1 ISALMPAVGPV
12 VFVDRASFEIL
23 KFTGATPV
31 DHLARLRAAGPLIF
45 TDAPGGIATFPSF
58 HTTVAILTP
67 LTLRSY
73 HRIFIVLLV
82 LDAAMLGGTLT
93 EGAHYYID
101 VIAGGAMAFF
111 AHALARR
118 IICIEAR
125 TKPAGVAL
133 TVPIAAGSVAQ
144 PEPSRR

>member
-1 ISALMPAVGPV
+1 
-12 VFVDRASFEIL
+12 SFEIL

-31 DHLARLRAAGPLIF
+31 DHLTRLRAAGPLIF

-58 HTTVAILTP
+58 HTTVAILIP
-67 LTLRSY
+67 LTLRRY

-118 IICIEAR
+118 ILRADAR
-125 TKPAGVAL
+125 TTPTKATLP
-133 TVPIAAGSVAQ
+133 TPIAPGLVGQ